1 MMIELVMYGM
11 MPSANSENCVS
22 ALPENSCRK
31 ASTPPSRA
39 CSPIDDTAFWSM
51 PGTGR

>member
-22 ALPENSCRK
+22 ALPENSWRN
-31 ASTPPSRA
+31 ARTPPSRA
-39 CSPIDDTAFWSM
+39 CSPMDATAF
-51 PGTGR
+51 